1 MREDVDS
8 RYISSFS
15 SPILLLPFFLAP
27 SNMNMESDLWCVEC
41 IAELTHKPLYNIN
54 SGDLGQESDIAQ
66 GRLQGI
72 FERAKA
78 WNAVLLL
85 DEADVFLAKRS
96 AGNIARNAFVSVF
109 LRLLEY
115 YPGIMFLTTNRM
127 DEFDDAFQ
135 SRIHL
140 TIEYKE
146 LGFEELAKIW
156 KNNLRDAF
164 GGVMPEGVS
173 DAEIKGLARDFSD
186 LNGRQIKSLILISRV
201 VHEHGE
207 EERNQSLVEVI
218 RTIHLLNERGKP
230 KKKRLEEER
239 VMEHDFAY
247 KDKEVVRKQSRE
259 GSGSRINPTA
269 GELEAAHDAMILRPS
284 ISSSSSEMTAEPA
297 EIQMERRAERFARPA
312 FNSRMESEQRRF
324 GLPTRTSTARF

>member
-1 MREDVDS
+1 VS
-8 RYISSFS
+8 RD
-15 SPILLLPFFLAP
+15 PETHGRL
-27 SNMNMESDLWCVEC
+27 SDICYLEC

-66 GRLQGI
+66 TRLQSI

-146 LGFEELAKIW
+146 LGFKELTTIW
-156 KNNLRDAF
+156 RHNLRDAY
-164 GGVMPEGVS
+164 GGTMPDGVTDS
-173 DAEIKGLARDFSD
+173 DLERLAKDFAT
-186 LNGRQIKSLILISRV
+186 LNGRQIKSLISLSRV
-201 VHEHGE
+201 VCEHDDGE
-207 EERNQSLVEVI
+207 EKQSLVSTI
-218 RTIHLLNERGKP
+218 RTIHNLNERGKP
-230 KKKRLEEER
+230 QKKPSAETADSKAVGPKVQPR
-239 VMEHDFAY
+239 
-247 KDKEVVRKQSRE
+247 KDSESHIQ
-259 GSGSRINPTA
+259 PTNN
-269 GELEAAHDAMILRPS
+269 ELEAAFDALALRRSMPS
-284 ISSSSSEMTAEPA
+284 AQEAVGPLPEQPRTTGGTVVQEPRQISNPPDPFKMP
-297 EIQMERRAERFARPA
+297 
-312 FNSRMESEQRRF
+312 SRTF
-324 GLPTRTSTARF
+324 TF